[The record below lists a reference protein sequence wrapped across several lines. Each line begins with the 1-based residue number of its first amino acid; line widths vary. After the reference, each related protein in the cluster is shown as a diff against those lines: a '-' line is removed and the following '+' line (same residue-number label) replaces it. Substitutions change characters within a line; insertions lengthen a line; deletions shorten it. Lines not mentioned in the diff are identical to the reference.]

1 MATMVLAVVV
11 VAPMVAIARNALRRI
26 CRNGNVAR
34 QRGSFSWFPARSRR
48 NGQSKKKRKKK
59 KNKKKEKEEKE
70 EKTEQRGFRSFRR
83 VDSIF
88 FGRKATF
95 EIILV
100 EKGPTIEQF
109 VYAKA

>member
-26 CRNGNVAR
+26 RRNGNIAR
-34 QRGSFSWFPARSRR
+34 EKGSYSWFPARSRR
-48 NGQSKKKRKKK
+48 SGQSKKEKKK
-59 KNKKKEKEEKE
+59 KRSKKEKEEKD
-70 EKTEQRGFRSFRR
+70 EKTGQRGFGNFRT

-88 FGRKATF
+88 FGWKATF
-95 EIILV
+95 EIILE